1 MNKWLLLLVFLLIGG
16 FGWYYVRTNVRM
28 PAPWQQPKFGDVT
41 RGDIRVPITAS
52 GLIRPNQ
59 DIEIKPEASG
69 RVIEIPV
76 VAGRYVKQGDPLVKL
91 DPEDEQRSVDRA
103 QTDVDRLRLQVRQAA
118 NAIETAKANVA
129 IANAAIIEA
138 EATLEVRKADYE
150 NIEKRAGLGGS
161 SPFEVITAK
170 SQVTIAAASLDRAK
184 QQLISQTVAVAD
196 AENNKQIQEQL
207 LKSAETTLG
216 DAKER
221 LEETT
226 IRAPQDGIVA
236 TIKIE
241 VGNVVQ
247 SGTQSLTGGTVVA
260 TVADVAK
267 KIVIARVDESDYG
280 RVLDISPVDSMPEMP
295 GLREAAEAEAERLKS
310 RTGDVLLNVDA
321 FTEKRFKG
329 RILRVEP
336 QGKLNVGSS
345 IIQYDVYVE
354 VTDPE
359 AYKLPLGSQAQ
370 VEFTVESASGVMRV
384 PSEAVKAESGQKG
397 VWVKTPP
404 PPGSADQAGKRF
416 VPCQF
421 GITDGEFTEIV
432 RTLGDEKLTEAD
444 KVYTK
449 LPPEEDGDDD

>member
-59 DIEIKPEASG
+59 EIEIKPEASG
-69 RVIEIPV
+69 RVIEVPV
-76 VAGRYVKQGDPLVKL
+76 VAGKFVKTGDTLVVL

-103 QTDVDRLRLQVRQAA
+103 AADVERLSLQVAQAS
-118 NAIETAKANVA
+118 NAIETASAQVEIAKAAVE
-129 IANAAIIEA
+129 EA
-138 EATLEVRKADYE
+138 KA
-150 NIEKRAGLGGS
+150 
-161 SPFEVITAK
+161 
-170 SQVTIAAASLDRAK
+170 TIAIREADLASVKARAERLDSSVLEQTTSESQLRIARASSSRAE
-184 QQLISQTVAVAD
+184 QQLITQTIALRD
-196 AENNKQIQEQL
+196 AENSKKIQEEL

-221 LEETT
+221 LAETR
-226 IRAPQDGIVA
+226 IVAPADGIVTA
-236 TIKIE
+236 VNVR

-247 SGTQSLTGGTVVA
+247 SGTQSFTGGTVLVSL
-260 TVADVAK
+260 ADVSS

-295 GLREAAEAEAERLKS
+295 GLREAAATEAERLKT

-329 RILRVEP
+329 RIQRVEP

-359 AYKLPLGSQAQ
+359 VYKLPLGSQAQ
-370 VEFTVESASGVMRV
+370 VEFTVESASGVLRV
-384 PSEAVKAESGQKG
+384 PSEAVKAEAGQKG

-404 PPGSADQAGKRF
+404 PPGSPDEAGKRF

-421 GITDGEFTEIV
+421 GITDGEFTEVV
-432 RTLGDEKLTEAD
+432 RTLGDEKLTEAE